1 MLSGTRLTCFDFF
14 CQDFTLPLHGV
25 WQPIPAHLFRRI
37 MNILVHF
44 HYSSI
49 FMCSIFKFI
58 WRACSHFGIKTIFSG
73 MVFPIVLLVLLS
85 ILCSNL
91 YVSWPFSIPRCHLT
105 SIGIPIV
112 AIKERQSHDCLIW
125 LPIPVRCFLY
135 IEPGTWTLSGI
146 LTCWMWLASLTFTL
160 NSFHCGLVTSYGNID
175 LS

>member
-1 MLSGTRLTCFDFF
+1 MQHIQIHLKSL
-14 CQDFTLPLHGV
+14 
-25 WQPIPAHLFRRI
+25 QPFWYKDH
-37 MNILVHF
+37 
-44 HYSSI
+44 
-49 FMCSIFKFI
+49 
-58 WRACSHFGIKTIFSG
+58 FSG

-175 LS
+175 LSQHKFSLKITYKKFIQICQGPRS